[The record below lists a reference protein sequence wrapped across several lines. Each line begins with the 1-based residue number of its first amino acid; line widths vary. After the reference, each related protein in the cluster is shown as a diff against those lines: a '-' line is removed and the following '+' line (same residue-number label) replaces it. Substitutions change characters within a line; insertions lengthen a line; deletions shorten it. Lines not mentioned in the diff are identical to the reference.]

1 MYAVIETGGKQY
13 RVQQGDVLSIE
24 KLGVE
29 AGEKVTFDKVLVV
42 NDGTGV
48 SVGAP
53 CVAGASVNATVV
65 ENGKGKKVVIFKY
78 KAKKDYRKKQGH
90 RQPYTMVQIDEITV
104 DGKVISAPAQEKTAD
119 ASEQKADKVNLKAM
133 KKAELIEYAKENNIE
148 VNEKA
153 VKDEIIAVIE
163 AAEE

>member
-13 RVQQGDVLSIE
+13 RVQQGDVISIE

-42 NDGTGV
+42 NDGEGLT
-48 SVGAP
+48 VGTP
-53 CVAGASVNATVV
+53 CVEGATVGATVV

-90 RQPYTMVQIDEITV
+90 RQPYTMVKIDEIAV
-104 DGKVISAPAQEKTAD
+104 GGKVFAAPAVEEVVEEKA
-119 ASEQKADKVNLKAM
+119 AKINLKSL

-148 VNEKA
+148 INEKA
-153 VKDEIIAVIE
+153 VKDEIIAAIE
-163 AAEE
+163 AAEK